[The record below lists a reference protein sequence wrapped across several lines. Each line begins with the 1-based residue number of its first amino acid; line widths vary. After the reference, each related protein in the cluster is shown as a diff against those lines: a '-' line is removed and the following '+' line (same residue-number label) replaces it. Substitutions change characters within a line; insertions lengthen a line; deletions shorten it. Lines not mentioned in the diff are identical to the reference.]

1 MDTVQSTRLDFRPR
15 EPYSLQHVT
24 VVVRTQRNLMGS
36 SPSDGSLCCSHH
48 HDFLGFFFWFVV
60 VVCWFLVLLLLLLF
74 FKFCL
79 LIFLFVCFVL

>member
-48 HDFLGFFFWFVV
+48 HAFFGFFWFVV
-60 VVCWFLVLLLLLLF
+60 VVCWFLVF
-74 FKFCL
+74 F
-79 LIFLFVCFVL
+79 FVVVVV